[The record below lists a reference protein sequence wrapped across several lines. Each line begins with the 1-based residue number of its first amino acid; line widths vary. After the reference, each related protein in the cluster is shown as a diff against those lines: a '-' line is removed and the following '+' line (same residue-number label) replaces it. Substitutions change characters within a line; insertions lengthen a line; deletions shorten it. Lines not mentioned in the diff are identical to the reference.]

1 MFYEILSRIVI
12 FLIESA
18 TIANISSLNLNKK
31 IFLNTKNPIKIKS
44 NKNLITSKNLNNN
57 NKKLL
62 RKTKIKSS
70 NI

>member
-1 MFYEILSRIVI
+1 MFYEILSRTVI

-57 NKKLL
+57 NKELL